1 MYYINTDYI
10 MSVSGFYVSLH
21 TRHRISVMLPG
32 YEVNRLW
39 RLKQDGGENEQ
50 VLNCVLFYCCDDGLS
65 KVNG

>member
-1 MYYINTDYI
+1 

-50 VLNCVLFYCCDDGLS
+50 VLNCVF
-65 KVNG
+65 K

>member
-1 MYYINTDYI
+1 

-50 VLNCVLFYCCDDGLS
+50 VLDCLLFYYCDDGLS